1 MKRHTL
7 YLAIASTL
15 VLSACGGGGGG
26 AGGSTSPT
34 PVQTSNLTPITAAN
48 SGKAAA
54 AGYTANALISDSSS
68 SVTGVLTGVSI
79 GGTGISAVAP
89 VIQLVKRSFGRGGT
103 QLLTGVTVS
112 QACSGGGTLAV
123 DANLHNPQT
132 ISNGDTMAVTAQN
145 CVEDGNTLNGR
156 LTIAFS
162 NISGDLTNTW
172 VGGATMDT
180 SLTGLSIASGG
191 ETATVSGD
199 MKIVYASTS
208 STSNSTTIS
217 GKSLQTA
224 EQKAGATVANLN
236 LSDYSVTG
244 NTNGATTTS
253 AANFSLSGNANGL
266 GQFAYTVKSLQPF
279 VSVGT
284 AMPGSGAL
292 IVNGAAS
299 SVTVTALSA
308 SSVRLDYSA
317 KGDGA
322 ITQSTTLSWADFAAS
337 L

>member
-1 MKRHTL
+1 MKMHTL

-15 VLSACGGGGGG
+15 VLSACGGGGGS
-26 AGGSTSPT
+26 AGGGST
-34 PVQTSNLTPITAAN
+34 PVQTSNLTPITAAT

-54 AGYTANALISDSSS
+54 AGFTANALVGNSSS
-68 SVTGVLTGVSI
+68 SITGVLTGVSI
-79 GGTGISAVAP
+79 GGAGISAVAP
-89 VIQLVKRSFGRGGT
+89 VLTLVKRTLGQGGA

-112 QACSGGGTLAV
+112 HACTGGGTLMV
-123 DANLHNPQT
+123 DATLHNAQT
-132 ISNGDTMAVTAQN
+132 VSNGDTMAVTAQN
-145 CVEDGNTLNGR
+145 CVEDGNNLNGR
-156 LTIAFS
+156 VTIAFS
-162 NISGDLTNTW
+162 NITGDPMNTW

-180 SLTGLSIASGG
+180 TLAGFSIASGG
-191 ETATVSGD
+191 TTATVNGD

-208 STSNSTTIS
+208 STSNSIAIS
-217 GKSLQTA
+217 GKSLQTS
-224 EQKAGATVANLN
+224 EQKAGATVANLT

-244 NTNGATTTS
+244 STNGATTTS
-253 AANFSLSGNANGL
+253 AANFGLSGNANSL
-266 GQFAYTVKSLQPF
+266 GQFAFTVKSLQPF

-308 SSVRLDYSA
+308 SSVRLDFSA
-317 KGDGA
+317 KGDGV
-322 ITQSTTLSWADFAAS
+322 ITQSTTLSWAEFAAS

>member
-15 VLSACGGGGGG
+15 VLSACGGGGGATG
-26 AGGSTSPT
+26 GGGSPP
-34 PVQTSNLTPITAAN
+34 PVQTSNLTPIVATN
-48 SGKAAA
+48 SNKAAA
-54 AGYTANALISDSSS
+54 VGFTANALIGDSSS
-68 SVTGVLTGVSI
+68 SITGVLTGVSI
-79 GGTGISAVAP
+79 GGAGISAVAP
-89 VIQLVKRSFGRGGT
+89 VINLVKRSFGQGGAP
-103 QLLTGVTVS
+103 LLTGVTVS
-112 QACSGGGTLAV
+112 QACTGGGTLTI
-123 DANLHNPQT
+123 DANMRNPQT
-132 ISNGDTMAVTAQN
+132 FSNGDTMAVTAQN
-145 CVEDGNTLNGR
+145 CVEDGNNLNGR

-162 NISGDLTNTW
+162 NITGDLTHSAI
-172 VGGATMDT
+172 GGATMDT
-180 SLTGLSIASGG
+180 TFTGFSIAGGG
-191 ETATVSGD
+191 ETATVNGD

-208 STSNSTTIS
+208 STSNSSTIA
-217 GKSLQTA
+217 GKSLQTV
-224 EQKAGATVANLN
+224 EQKGGATVASLT
-236 LSDYSVTG
+236 LADYSVTG
-244 NTNGATTTS
+244 STNGTTTTS
-253 AANFSLSGNANGL
+253 AANFSLSGNANSL

-317 KGDGA
+317 KGDGV
-322 ITQSTTLSWADFAAS
+322 ITQSTTLSWAELIAS